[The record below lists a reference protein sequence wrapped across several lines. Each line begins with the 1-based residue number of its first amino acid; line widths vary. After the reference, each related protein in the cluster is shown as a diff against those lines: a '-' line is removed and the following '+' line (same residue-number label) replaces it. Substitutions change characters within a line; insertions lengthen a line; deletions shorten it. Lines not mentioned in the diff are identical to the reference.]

1 MFRTLSL
8 AYLRTVLDER
18 AVRTVRTDGKMTWF
32 LSRVTSGYKPWES
45 GADSLPLPQLGLQV
59 HCHAQ

>member
-1 MFRTLSL
+1 VEGDRFEDPARVHTYCSV
-8 AYLRTVLDER
+8 RIVLE
-18 AVRTVRTDGKMTWF
+18 
-32 LSRVTSGYKPWES
+32 LLEES

>member
-1 MFRTLSL
+1 MQCVGFVPEMSHFMVR
-8 AYLRTVLDER
+8 RER
-18 AVRTVRTDGKMTWF
+18 IFADQ
-32 LSRVTSGYKPWES
+32 LES